1 MAALVRADFA
11 MAKILLIDPDPA
23 MLFALDQLL
32 ALRGHALDVAAGS
45 VDALRQLRVREVDV
59 LVTSPATH
67 VEEDLALIDEARRL
81 RPELRAVVLASRA
94 AQESV
99 VAALR
104 ARVFA
109 LFTTPFDVEEIAEM
123 IHRASESTPA
133 RDGIEVRSAHPDW
146 VSVRLD
152 CSLVTAE
159 RILQFVEEL
168 RTEVPAA
175 DREGLILAYREVLLN
190 AMQHGAGSD
199 SHEPVEVAAVRTER
213 SIVFYVRGPGEG
225 FDVVSTI
232 ARAERQAPTWSQGL
246 EGESPQGFGV
256 LLAQMIVNEVIYSEH
271 GNEVVLIKHTP

>member
-1 MAALVRADFA
+1 
-11 MAKILLIDPDPA
+11 MAKILLIDPDAA

-32 ALRGHALDVAAGS
+32 AARGHALHVAAGG

-59 LVTSPATH
+59 LLTSPATQ
-67 VEEDLALIDEARRL
+67 VEEDLALIEEARRI
-81 RPELRAVVLASRA
+81 RPDLRALVLAARA

-109 LFTTPFDVEEIAEM
+109 LFTTPFDLEEIAEM
-123 IHRASESTPA
+123 VHRAAESAPA
-133 RDGIEVRSAHPDW
+133 HEGIEVLSAHPDW

-190 AMQHGAGSD
+190 AMQHGAAWD
-199 SHEPVEVAAVRTER
+199 PLEAVEVAAVRTER
-213 SIVFYVRGPGEG
+213 SIVFYVKDPGDG
-225 FDVVSTI
+225 FDLVSAT
-232 ARAERQAPTWSQGL
+232 ARAERRAQTWSHST
-246 EGESPQGFGV
+246 EGESQHGFGV
-256 LLAQMIVNEVIYSEH
+256 LLAQLIVNEVLYNEH
-271 GNEVVLIKHTP
+271 GAEVVLIKHTR